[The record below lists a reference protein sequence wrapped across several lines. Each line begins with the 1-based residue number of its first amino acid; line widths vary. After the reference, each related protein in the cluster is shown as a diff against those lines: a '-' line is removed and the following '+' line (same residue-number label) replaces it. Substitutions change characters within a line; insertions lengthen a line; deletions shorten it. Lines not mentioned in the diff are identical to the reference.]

1 MKSLSAVLRAK
12 PRSSQLV
19 ALILTAG
26 LCIPMSAIAAKA
38 APAAAPNRGVEPVY
52 AESAEIGPAMNLM
65 LGKSTLLR
73 LPGAID
79 RISVGNP
86 NVADVTLISAREL
99 YLLGKTV
106 GSTNVILWRKGGATT
121 IIDVSVNVD
130 AGRLESRIHELLPEE
145 KGIRVTS
152 AAESIILTGE
162 VSNSM
167 RAEEAVSIADAYVRN
182 LNRGL
187 VLPVLAGG
195 GQMVAPGTPIA
206 VGDSRG
212 SGGAVRAAGSQV
224 VNMMRVRSPQ
234 QVMLEVKV
242 AEVSKTLL
250 DKLGAEFRFSATR
263 GDWTY
268 SIINSMLTDSAGLL
282 TAIKSPNKLL
292 ALDAEK
298 RDGLLKILAEPN
310 IVAISGQEGSFL
322 AGGKIF
328 IPVARSNATT
338 GGTTITL
345 EEKEFGVGLKF
356 TPTVLDGGRINL
368 KVAPEVSE
376 LSQTG
381 SPFTTIDGTTA
392 ILPSF
397 TVRRAQTT
405 VQLID
410 GQSFAIAGLIKNNV
424 TESVKRFPGL
434 GEIPIL
440 GALFRSSEFQTD
452 RSELMFVITPRLVK
466 PLASNYALPT
476 DGFVP
481 PSRGEFFLEGRMEGR
496 PSFDET
502 PAGNPTSAP
511 ADGGFQ
517 TR

>member
-1 MKSLSAVLRAK
+1 MKNQPATFCAK
-12 PRSSQLV
+12 PRLRHLAAF
-19 ALILTAG
+19 ALAAS
-26 LCIPMSAIAAKA
+26 LCIPLSALAAKA
-38 APAAAPNRGVEPVY
+38 TVTTPAERGMEPAY

-73 LPGAID
+73 LPGPID

-121 IIDVSVNVD
+121 IVDVSVNVD
-130 AGRLESRIHELLPEE
+130 AARLQSRILELLPEE
-145 KGIRVTS
+145 KGIRVTT
-152 AAESIILTGE
+152 AAESVILAGE
-162 VSNSM
+162 VSSAM
-167 RAEEAVSIADAYVRN
+167 RADEAVAIADAYVRN

-187 VLPVLAGG
+187 VLPVVAGG
-195 GQMVAPGTPIA
+195 GQVAEGKTIT
-206 VGDSRG
+206 VGESR
-212 SGGAVRAAGSQV
+212 GAVRAAGSQV

-250 DKLGAEFRFSATR
+250 DKLGAEFRFSATT

-268 SIINSMLTDSAGLL
+268 SIINSLLTDSAGLL

-292 ALDAEK
+292 AIDAEK

-328 IPVARSNATT
+328 IPVARTSATT
-338 GGTTITL
+338 GLSTITL

-466 PLASNYALPT
+466 PLAANYSLPT

-496 PSFDET
+496 PPFDEA
-502 PAGNPTSAP
+502 PAGNAPSAP